1 MIYQLP
7 MMTMEHEFADLVF
20 VARYVDSMIAQ
31 TGDQDWGVVYEYN
44 DDDLDDGA
52 FPPPRVVL
60 LRQDGQWLRRSVRSR
75 SVNGQWVME
84 FVDDLGMK
92 TSGRS
97 YEILQTA
104 TGWKLMMYE
113 DGQEVGGGVGG
124 HDDYDFLLRQAQDFC
139 Q

>member
-7 MMTMEHEFADLVF
+7 MMTMEHEFADLAF

-31 TGDQDWGVVYEYN
+31 TGNQDWGVVYEYN

-84 FVDDLGMK
+84 FVDDLGKM
-92 TSGRS
+92 
-97 YEILQTA
+97 E
-104 TGWKLMMYE
+104 
-113 DGQEVGGGVGG
+113 
-124 HDDYDFLLRQAQDFC
+124 
-139 Q
+139 